1 MWRRA
6 ALPLWEVEGEKAIG
20 DRPVLPM
27 TTILASI
34 PCSYLDLL
42 YGSMR
47 GYAAIAPRRAG
58 GRGRAQEKGGGK
70 EGEGE
75 MELLQHTTR
84 ATPDAPALTCPSD
97 PRAPSYTW
105 VRVLVTESRTI
116 ARSELRNGPVRL
128 FLSQSNG
135 GPSKNSPLSSSPS
148 T

>member
-1 MWRRA
+1 M
-6 ALPLWEVEGEKAIG
+6 
-20 DRPVLPM
+20 LPM

-84 ATPDAPALTCPSD
+84 ATPDAPALTCSFE
-97 PRAPSYTW
+97 PRAPSFTW
-105 VRVLVTESRTI
+105 VRVLVTESR
-116 ARSELRNGPVRL
+116 ARSYGTAPFVCSSHKATVRAKTVPSARLTALGPTRCGCIASHTPVL
-128 FLSQSNG
+128 W
-135 GPSKNSPLSSSPS
+135 